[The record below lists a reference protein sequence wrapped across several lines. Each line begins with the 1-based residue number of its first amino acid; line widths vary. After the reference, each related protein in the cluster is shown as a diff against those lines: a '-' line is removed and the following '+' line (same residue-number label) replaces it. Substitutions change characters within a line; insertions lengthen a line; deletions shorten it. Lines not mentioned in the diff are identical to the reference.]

1 MKPCVGLPHSKNP
14 SLLEATSVSA
24 AFSDATE
31 PEKKKHKQTYCK
43 DTGFNWISK
52 NSKCL
57 VVLFSFYRLL

>member
-31 PEKKKHKQTYCK
+31 PEKKNPTNKPIAKIL
-43 DTGFNWISK
+43 DLIG
-52 NSKCL
+52 L
-57 VVLFSFYRLL
+57 VKIQNV

>member
-31 PEKKKHKQTYCK
+31 PEKKNPQTNLLQRY
-43 DTGFNWISK
+43 WI
-52 NSKCL
+52 
-57 VVLFSFYRLL
+57 